1 MIFSVLQRLIFSAS
15 SKIFVNLITAISV
28 IVVVTSDG
36 DEGRQMGVRQSASP
50 ILIDQKEKYGQN
62 HF

>member
-1 MIFSVLQRLIFSAS
+1 MIFSVPQRLIFSAS

-28 IVVVTSDG
+28 IVVVMSNG
-36 DEGRQMGVRQSASP
+36 DEDRQMGVRQSASP
-50 ILIDQKEKYGQN
+50 ILIDQKEKDGKN